1 MYTIIWSFIILDVI
15 ILFDIVVYCGIILL
29 FIVFSITMYCIVFYN
44 ILLHIYFCVLFM
56 YSTNLHYTLY
66 CTCTD
71 MSLSSGTLILNSDL
85 FPNHVQFSGSRLV
98 ALAVA
103 TVLLL
108 AGISWLARTTSIS
121 ELWPKKGGKNPGKP
135 EQWQNDTKIF
145 GNLEPLNSFKHI
157 HIYIYRFS
165 CLGWL
170 MFVPWI

>member
-98 ALAVA
+98 ALVCYSSP
-103 TVLLL
+103 
-108 AGISWLARTTSIS
+108 ISRAWRLQRFYSS
-121 ELWPKKGGKNPGKP
+121 RGSPGWRGPLRSRSSDRKKVGK
-135 EQWQNDTKIF
+135 I
-145 GNLEPLNSFKHI
+145 LESRNNGRMIPRFLETLN
-157 HIYIYRFS
+157 R
-165 CLGWL
+165 
-170 MFVPWI
+170 

>member
-98 ALAVA
+98 ALVCYSSP
-103 TVLLL
+103 
-108 AGISWLARTTSIS
+108 ISRAWRLQRFYSS
-121 ELWPKKGGKNPGKP
+121 RGSPGWRGPLRSRSSDRKKVGK
-135 EQWQNDTKIF
+135 I
-145 GNLEPLNSFKHI
+145 LESRNNGRMIPRCLETLN
-157 HIYIYRFS
+157 R
-165 CLGWL
+165 
-170 MFVPWI
+170 